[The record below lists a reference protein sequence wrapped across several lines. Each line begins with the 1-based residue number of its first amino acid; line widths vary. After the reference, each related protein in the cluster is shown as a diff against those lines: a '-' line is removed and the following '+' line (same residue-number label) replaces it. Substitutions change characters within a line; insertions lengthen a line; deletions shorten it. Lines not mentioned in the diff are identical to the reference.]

1 VDDEDAAP
9 TGHAPTPPSTDG
21 DGTEVTE
28 GTEDSEGTE
37 GNGDGKTD
45 AQPAPESTDSAI
57 PADRPSGEREAVA
70 GRDWAPW
77 RRRARVIVFALAGAV
92 IALGLAGRV
101 SARVGPFDTT
111 VAARPSWTGETVL
124 RLAPLGTIGLDTH
137 DWPLRLEL
145 RVDELG
151 LDEAERIAE
160 RPELV
165 DRLGDDLADEVRT
178 ALWHLAVR
186 CTLVALVGGVA
197 GALVAR
203 LSWRSAL
210 GGLGLGGLVV
220 AGVGA
225 GTAATFNAEAVAE
238 PHYTGILTAAPTAV
252 GDVED
257 LVDRFGEYRSQLS
270 DLVGNIVTLYRAG
283 ENLPTFRPTSR
294 MVRLLHVSDVH
305 LNPTAFDLMRQITD
319 EFAIDAVVDTGD
331 ITDWGTATEETIV
344 DEIGRLDVP
353 YVWVRGNHDSR
364 STQRAVARQPNAT
377 VLDGDAAEVAGLRIW
392 GIGDPRY
399 TPNKDE
405 LGDSESE
412 QERADDFASV
422 LAERLEEDEPPDADI
437 VMTHDPRTA
446 ADLGGEVPL
455 VLAGHGHNARERQL
469 DDGTFMLVEGST
481 GGAGLRGLQ
490 GDEPEPLACSVL
502 YFDPDTNRLVAY
514 DRITVRGL
522 GGAGATID
530 RHVVPEEDDE
540 QDDGTSPTT
549 TTSST
554 GTTTTT
560 TTTR

>member
-9 TGHAPTPPSTDG
+9 TGHAPSPPSTDG
-21 DGTEVTE
+21 DGNVEH
-28 GTEDSEGTE
+28 
-37 GNGDGKTD
+37 DGAAD
-45 AQPAPESTDSAI
+45 DGVAEPEPESSEAASQP
-57 PADRPSGEREAVA
+57 PAEPGVA
-70 GRDWAPW
+70 RDWARW
-77 RRRARVIVFALAGAV
+77 RRRARVVVFALAGAI

-101 SARVGPFDTT
+101 SAKVGPFDTT

-178 ALWHLAVR
+178 ALWHLAIR
-186 CTLVALVGGVA
+186 CALVAVAGGVA

-210 GGLGLGGLVV
+210 GGLALGGLVV

-238 PHYTGILTAAPTAV
+238 PHYTGLLTAAPTAV

-283 ENLPTFRPTSR
+283 ENLPTFQPTSR

-319 EFAIDAVVDTGD
+319 QFAVDAVVDTGD
-331 ITDWGTATEETIV
+331 ITDWGTATEDTIV

-364 STQRAVARQPNAT
+364 STQRAVAQQPNAT
-377 VLDGDAAEVAGLRIW
+377 VLDGDATEVAGLRIW

-412 QERADDFASV
+412 QERADDFAPV
-422 LAERLEEDEPPDADI
+422 LAERLAEDEPPQADI

-490 GDEPEPLACSVL
+490 GEEPEPLTCSVL

-514 DRITVRGL
+514 DRITVEGL

-530 RHVVPEEDDE
+530 RHVVPEDDE
-540 QDDGTSPTT
+540 QD
-549 TTSST
+549 

-560 TTTR
+560 ASTTSSSASTTTTTR